1 MHTDVQTRAA
11 ASRAASDRLAVSVAR
26 NGFTPAQAAEL
37 RGRHNFLEGLK
48 GGDVSLY
55 GFLNVAEFL
64 PTSVIHRSGPVLNL
78 QEAPNA
84 EIGRVHAFT
93 EAGEMSLDEYL
104 VHPASRAQGLLVLHR
119 GRIAFERY
127 PGMREYDS
135 HLWMSCGK
143 TAAGLVIA
151 LLEADGK
158 LDVECPIDSYVAGLG
173 GTAWE
178 GIKVIDVL
186 DMATG
191 LDVVED
197 EQTRLDLN
205 SALNRMTLAA
215 SRLPNLQGKVE
226 RVADVVRSVARSR
239 APGEVLEYS
248 SLTTH
253 VLVSLAEAI
262 EQRRWTDIFQSRVWS
277 KMTVDGD
284 MLIAVTPDEGTAIVH
299 GLCSTRL
306 RDFGRYGLLYTPS
319 WWKAAREPIVTPH
332 HLRAIQHGGRSALLA
347 QSSRHTL
354 MSGMFG
360 GDVPISNSRQWDGI
374 FEDGDLWKGGLCGQ
388 GLYVS
393 PGKDLVIAWFS
404 TVIHTDL
411 PAYARVIA
419 QLYAE
424 ATPVH

>member
-1 MHTDVQTRAA
+1 MQTDVRTHFTAPV
-11 ASRAASDRLAVSVAR
+11 AASDRLAVSVAR
-26 NGFTPAQAAEL
+26 NGFTPALAAEL
-37 RGRHNFLEGLK
+37 RARHNYLEGLK
-48 GGDVSLY
+48 AGDVSLY

-64 PTSVIHRSGPVLNL
+64 PTAVIHRSGPVVDL
-78 QEAPNA
+78 QQAPNVD
-84 EIGRVHAFT
+84 IGRVRAFG

-104 VHPASRAQGLLVLHR
+104 VHPASRAQGMLVLHR

-143 TAAGLVIA
+143 TAASLIIA
-151 LLEADGK
+151 LLEAEGK
-158 LDVECPIDSYVAGLG
+158 VDVDDPIETYLAGFT
-173 GTAWE
+173 GTAWQ
-178 GIKVIDVL
+178 GVTVLDIL

-191 LDVVED
+191 LDIEED
-197 EQTRLDLN
+197 ETTRADLN

-215 SRLPNLQGKVE
+215 SRLPNVRGQIE
-226 RVADVVRSVARSR
+226 RVADVVASAERRR

-253 VLVSLAEAI
+253 VLVSLAETI
-262 EQRRWTDIFQSRVWS
+262 EQRRWSDIFQARVWS
-277 KMTVDGD
+277 RMTVDGD

-319 WWKAAREPIVTPH
+319 WRKAARDQVVTASY
-332 HLRAIQHGGRSALLA
+332 LRTIQNGGRPNLLA
-347 QSSRHTL
+347 RSRRRTL
-354 MSGMFG
+354 LAGMFG
-360 GDVPISNSRQWDGI
+360 GDVPVANSRQWDGI
-374 FEDGDLWKGGLCGQ
+374 FEDGDLWKAGLCGQ

-404 TVIHTDL
+404 TVVHTDL
-411 PAYARVIA
+411 PVYARAIA
-419 QLYAE
+419 QLYADV
-424 ATPVH
+424 TPVH